1 MIGFIIEQNDE
12 VKETFSHQVPFNEA
26 TQQSIV
32 QYARANYGPDAMVRN
47 MTSEENANFG
57 LQDRDSFRTKW

>member
-12 VKETFSHQVPFNEA
+12 VKETFSYEVPFNEA
-26 TQQSIV
+26 TQQSII
-32 QYARANYGPDAMVRN
+32 QYARANYGPDVMVRN
-47 MTSEENANFG
+47 MTNEEKVNFR

>member
-12 VKETFSHQVPFNEA
+12 VKETFSYEVPFSEA
-26 TQQSIV
+26 TQKSII

-47 MTSEENANFG
+47 MTNEEKVNFR